1 MGASATQGAD
11 RALREQERW
20 SAVLSRLS
28 VEDVVRAARLNTLVD
43 VWIDRLGSLGSVFLH
58 VRSRNENGGRPWLVF
73 EAERP
78 NFLPCEGGERR
89 ADQRPDQ
96 KQGQR
101 ELQSDHESYQ
111 VQRARNQSVSPGYGH
126 VA

>member
-1 MGASATQGAD
+1 M
-11 RALREQERW
+11 
-20 SAVLSRLS
+20 LSRLS
-28 VEDVVRAARLNTLVD
+28 VDDVVLAARLNALVD

-58 VRSRNENGGRPWLVF
+58 VRSRSENGGRRWLVL

-78 NFLPCEGGERR
+78 NFFACEAGERR

-101 ELQSDHESYQ
+101 ELKSDHESYQ
-111 VQRARNQSVSPGYGH
+111 VQHTVEFFNLILGTQLTSDEKRELVAFLRAL
-126 VA
+126 

>member
-1 MGASATQGAD
+1 VRASATQGAD
-11 RALREQERW
+11 RAAPWAGAR

-28 VEDVVRAARLNTLVD
+28 VKDVVLAARLNALGD

-78 NFLPCEGGERR
+78 NSFPCEGGERR

-101 ELQSDHESYQ
+101 ELKSDHESYQ
-111 VQRARNQSVSPGYGH
+111 VQRPRNQSVSPGYGN
-126 VA
+126 AA

>member
-1 MGASATQGAD
+1 M
-11 RALREQERW
+11 
-20 SAVLSRLS
+20 LSRLS
-28 VEDVVRAARLNTLVD
+28 VKDVVLAARLNALGD

-58 VRSRNENGGRPWLVF
+58 VGSRNENGGRPWLVF

-78 NFLPCEGGERR
+78 NSFPCEGGERR

-101 ELQSDHESYQ
+101 ELKSDHESYQ
-111 VQRARNQSVSPGYGH
+111 VQRPRNQSVSPGYDH